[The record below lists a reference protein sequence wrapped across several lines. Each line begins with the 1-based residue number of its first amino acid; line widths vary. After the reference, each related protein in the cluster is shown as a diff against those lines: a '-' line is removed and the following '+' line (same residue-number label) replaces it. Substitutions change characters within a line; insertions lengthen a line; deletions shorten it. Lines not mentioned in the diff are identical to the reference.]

1 MAIAEKACR
10 AIIVEYEELPAVF
23 DPEAARA
30 PGAPLLHG
38 DKGAEARIADA
49 SRNIVAELHG
59 GVGDIDAGLAAA
71 AAAGGAVVQRAVD
84 TPSAFSTRTWRPTAA
99 PAGAMSDGRLVMR
112 TSSQVPFL
120 VRDEL
125 CHVFGLDRD
134 EVQVFTRRVG
144 GGFGGKQEMLT
155 EDLVALAVL
164 RLGRP
169 VRYEFSRT
177 DEFTVAP
184 CRHPFRVDVTVAA
197 GADGVLTALAIDVL
211 MDAGR
216 LRQPQPRGD
225 VPRLRRIDRGVPLPE
240 QARRRRRPSTPTT
253 CRRARSAG
261 TGWAR

>member
-1 MAIAEKACR
+1 M
-10 AIIVEYEELPAVF
+10 F
-23 DPEAARA
+23 DPDGARR

-38 DKGAEARIADA
+38 DKAADARIADA
-49 SRNIVAELHG
+49 SRNLVAEVHG
-59 GVGDIDAGLAAA
+59 GVGDIDAGVGGGDGRRRR
-71 AAAGGAVVQRAVD
+71 GGAGRLHHAARAARAPGDPRVHRM
-84 TPSAFSTRTWRPTAA
+84 ARRGRP
-99 PAGAMSDGRLVMR
+99 LVMR

-169 VRYEFSRT
+169 VRYEFSRA
-177 DEFTVAP
+177 DEFTLAP

-197 GADGVLTALAIDVL
+197 GADGVLTALAVDVL
-211 MDAGR
+211 IDAGAYGNHSTGR
-216 LRQPQPRGD
+216 D
-225 VPRLRRIDRGVPLPE
+225 VPRLRANRCRCTG
-240 QARRRRRPSTPTT
+240 ARTSASTPRPSTPTT
-253 CRRARSAG
+253 CRPARSAA
-261 TGWAR
+261 TASAR